1 MAVLEF
7 SFVEIK
13 NIMSYK
19 IELFIK
25 ELELDKIRDEK
36 NLAVKN
42 SKYEKA
48 SHLRDLE
55 KEKETEIQGILQN
68 LQKYFEETP
77 LAKYNY
83 DELEEIGKLIF
94 LYQTNQTP
102 LFKKKIKSTIK
113 NLKNERE
120 QALLAENFKL
130 REEFNEEI
138 KYLKE
143 QLKK

>member
-1 MAVLEF
+1 MT
-7 SFVEIK
+7 
-13 NIMSYK
+13 YRT
-19 IELFIK
+19 ELFIK

-42 SKYEKA
+42 SKYENA
-48 SHLRDLE
+48 AHLRDLE
-55 KEKETEIQGILQN
+55 KEKESEIHEIIWN
-68 LQKYFEETP
+68 LQKYFDKTP
-77 LAKYNY
+77 LTRYNY
-83 DELEEIGKLIF
+83 DELEGISKLIF
-94 LYQTNQTP
+94 LYQTDKNP

-113 NLKNERE
+113 NLENEKE
-120 QALLAENFKL
+120 QALLTENFKL